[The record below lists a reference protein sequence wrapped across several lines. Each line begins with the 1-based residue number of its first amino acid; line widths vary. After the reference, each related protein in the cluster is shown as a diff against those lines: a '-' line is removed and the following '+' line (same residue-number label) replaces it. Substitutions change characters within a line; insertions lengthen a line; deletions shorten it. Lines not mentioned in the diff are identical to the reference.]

1 MRTVFLGSPPF
12 ATPVL
17 ERLVRSRHRPLAL
30 VTLPDKP
37 RGRSREVEESELVRA
52 ARGHGLAVFQPAD
65 PHAPEFLGEL
75 RTLRPEVLC
84 VASYGVILKPALLE
98 LCPQGAL
105 NVHGSLLPRWRGASP
120 IQAAV
125 LAGDAVTGV
134 SIQRIVLALDE
145 GDVLLAKERTI
156 GARETSGDLFASL
169 AVLGGEA
176 LVEALDRLEDG
187 EATFTPQDPTRATY
201 ARKIRKERG
210 AIDWTK
216 SAVEL
221 ERAVRAFNPWPLV
234 RFCDPKGR
242 ELNLLAAQVVEG
254 DATAAPGT
262 VLEAGPRF
270 VVACGSGALEPL
282 EVQAAGKRALPA
294 AEFLRGARISKGE
307 TVGTPPTNPK

>member
-1 MRTVFLGSPPF
+1 M
-12 ATPVL
+12 
-17 ERLVRSRHRPLAL
+17 
-30 VTLPDKP
+30 
-37 RGRSREVEESELVRA
+37 RA

-125 LAGDAVTGV
+125 LAGDALTGV

-156 GARETSGDLFASL
+156 GPRETSGDLFASL

-187 EATFTPQDPTRATY
+187 NATFTPQDPTRATY

-210 AIDWTK
+210 AIDWSK
-216 SAVEL
+216 PAVEI
-221 ERAVRAFNPWPLV
+221 ERAVRAFNPWPLA
-234 RFCDPKGR
+234 RLRDPKGR
-242 ELNLLAAQVVEG
+242 ELNVLAAQVVERNES
-254 DATAAPGT
+254 AEPGT
-262 VLEAGPRF
+262 VLEADERF
-270 VVACGSGALEPL
+270 VVACGSGALELL
-282 EVQAAGKRALPA
+282 EVQVAGKRAMHT
-294 AEFLRGARISKGE
+294 AEFLRGARMSKGE
-307 TVGTPPTNPK
+307 KVGTPPTNPK